1 LYTHRYKHSFHTKH
15 EKECK
20 NAKQYIFICIRQLL
34 NIDILQ
40 QRPRKNPPNERKEE
54 NPGKVCISC
63 RLLLALSIYS
73 VLVSVGLQIIL
84 GMGGGRERG
93 GGSLSIGLDVFP
105 TFMWEITTLG
115 NPSHVNHKPASY
127 MVQLQDM

>member
-1 LYTHRYKHSFHTKH
+1 MKKSVKMQ
-15 EKECK
+15 
-20 NAKQYIFICIRQLL
+20 NNIFKCIRQLL

-93 GGSLSIGLDVFP
+93 GDRLASALMFSPPSCGKLPL
-105 TFMWEITTLG
+105 WEIPHMSITSRRVIWFNYRTCSSGALNQSG
-115 NPSHVNHKPASY
+115 MGAR
-127 MVQLQDM
+127 